1 VDVSL
6 DRAAARD
13 HDDQR
18 TAGAKPAPE
27 RRGMVR
33 RSRLLALL
41 DAVAG
46 QVPLIV
52 LAAPAGYGKTTV
64 LRQWVAAGD
73 RPLAWVSLDPADDD
87 PARLAGHLAL
97 ALQAG
102 MPMPAATAER
112 LGRIPATEPATAPAR
127 LLRALR
133 ELREPAVL
141 VLDDVQEVLSPGS
154 VALIR
159 SVIEAGDPRRVQVAV
174 ASRSRHALA
183 LAGLLTA
190 GRYAEFGRE
199 ELLFSEA
206 ESRQL
211 FATGPRFGPGTV
223 KAVLRRTEGWVAGI
237 YLAALAG
244 RQDSRDHPAEGSAAT
259 IAGDDVYIADYFRD
273 ELLAAEP
280 PESVRFLLRT
290 SILEQMSGPLCDALL
305 DRSGSAVRLAD
316 AERRNLFV
324 VPLDRDGEWYRYH
337 RLFREMLLSELR
349 RREPGEEFRLHRR
362 AAAWY
367 ERQGRPEPAV
377 IHALAGRD
385 ELTAARL
392 INGLARDLP
401 SGKGLARVRSWLRS
415 LDDDTLVAYPPVAVT
430 AGWIWALTGDPV
442 RAQSCLLLAEE
453 AAIAGPL
460 PDGSSSLES
469 AVATL
474 TALSCPLGVDRMVE
488 DARAAV
494 RLERPGSPWRS
505 TALAALGVAHV
516 LTGQPEP
523 AVKELTAAAGPGR
536 DGQRLAAA
544 LARAELALLA
554 LEAGERGAEAHAQA
568 SLDLVESGELRESIL
583 AMLTYAVCAWV
594 AARRSDVEA
603 ARRLAGAAQR
613 LGADPSPAAFPW
625 LGAQVAV
632 VLGRVSLELGDPVAA
647 RMRVDEAR
655 QYLSRLLTDGI
666 LRARVQ
672 DLAERLSRHDGRVL
686 ASTAMSLTA
695 AEVRVLQLLPTH
707 LSLGEIA
714 EELHVSRNT
723 VKTQVAATYRKLG
736 AGTRT
741 AAVERGRELG
751 LLPT

>member
-6 DRAAARD
+6 GRATGRD
-13 HDDQR
+13 PAGQH
-18 TAGAKPAPE
+18 TAPPPG

-33 RSRLLALL
+33 RSKLLARL

-46 QVPLIV
+46 HMPVIV
-52 LAAPAGYGKTTV
+52 LAAPAGYGKTTA
-64 LRQWVAAGD
+64 LRQWAAAGD
-73 RPLAWVSLDPADDD
+73 RPLAWVGLDGSDDD
-87 PARLAGHLAL
+87 PARLAGHIAL
-97 ALQAG
+97 ALQAV
-102 MPMPAATAER
+102 PMPAATADR
-112 LGRIPATEPATAPAR
+112 LARVPVSDPATAPAR
-127 LLRALR
+127 LLRGLR
-133 ELREPAVL
+133 ELSEPALL
-141 VLDDVQEVLSPGS
+141 VLDDVQAVLSPDS

-159 SVIEAGDPRRVQVAV
+159 GVLESADPYRLQIAV
-174 ASRSRHALA
+174 ASRSRQVLP
-183 LAGLLTA
+183 LAGLRA
-190 GRYAEFGRE
+190 GRHAELGRE
-199 ELLFSEA
+199 DLVFSEA

-211 FATGPRFGPGTV
+211 FAAGPRFEPGTV
-223 KAVLRRTEGWVAGI
+223 RAVLRRTEGWAAGV

-244 RQDSRDHPAEGSAAT
+244 RQDSRGHHPGAGSAAS
-259 IAGDDVYIADYFRD
+259 IAGDDVFIADYFRD
-273 ELLAAEP
+273 ELLATEP

-290 SILEQMSGPLCDALL
+290 SVLELMSGPLCDALL
-305 DRSGSAVRLAD
+305 ERSGSAVRLAD
-316 AERRNLFV
+316 AERRGLFV

-337 RLFREMLLSELR
+337 RLFREMLLAELR

-362 AAAWY
+362 AATWY
-367 ERQGRPEPAV
+367 ERQDRPEPAV
-377 IHALAGRD
+377 THALAGRD
-385 ELTAARL
+385 ELSAARL
-392 INGLARDLP
+392 INGLARNLP
-401 SGKGLARVRSWLRS
+401 SGGRLGRVRRWLSS
-415 LDDDTLVAYPPVAVT
+415 LGEDTLVACPPVAVT
-430 AGWIWALTGDPV
+430 AGWIWALSGDPI
-442 RAQSCLLLAEE
+442 RAQSCLLQAEK
-453 AAIAGPL
+453 ATVAGPL

-469 AVATL
+469 AVATF

-488 DARAAV
+488 DAGTAV
-494 RLERPGSPWRS
+494 RLELPASPWRS
-505 TALAALGVAHV
+505 TALTALGVAHL

-523 AVKELTAAAGPGR
+523 AVQELTAAAESGR

-554 LEAGERGAEAHAQA
+554 LEQGERGAEAHAQA

-594 AARRSDVEA
+594 AARRPDVEA

-666 LRARVQ
+666 LQARVQ
-672 DLAERLSRHDGRVL
+672 DLADRLSRHDGHVL
-686 ASTAMSLTA
+686 AATAMSLTA

-736 AGTRT
+736 AGTRM

>member
-1 VDVSL
+1 
-6 DRAAARD
+6 
-13 HDDQR
+13 
-18 TAGAKPAPE
+18 
-27 RRGMVR
+27 MVR
-33 RSRLLALL
+33 RSQLLARL

-46 QVPLIV
+46 RAPVIV
-52 LAAPAGYGKTTV
+52 LAAPAGYGKTTA
-64 LRQWVAAGD
+64 LRQWAAAGN
-73 RPLAWVSLDPADDD
+73 RPVGWVSLDASDDD
-87 PARLAGHLAL
+87 PARLAGHLAH
-97 ALQAG
+97 ALQAL
-102 MPMPAATAER
+102 PMSAATADR
-112 LGRIPATEPATAPAR
+112 LTRIPATGPATEPAR

-133 ELREPAVL
+133 ELPGPGLL
-141 VLDDVQEVLSPGS
+141 VLDDVQDVLSPES
-154 VALIR
+154 VALLR
-159 SVIEAGDPRRVQVAV
+159 AVLDSADPGRVQVAV

-183 LAGLLTA
+183 LTGLPPEAGH
-190 GRYAEFGRE
+190 AELGRE

-211 FATGPRFGPGTV
+211 FATGPRFEPGIV
-223 KAVLRRTEGWVAGI
+223 RAVQRRTEGWVAGI

-244 RQDSRDHPAEGSAAT
+244 WQGSEGHPGAGSAAT
-259 IAGDDVYIADYFRD
+259 IAGDDVFIADYFRD

-290 SILEQMSGPLCDALL
+290 SVLEQMSGPLCDALL
-305 DRSGSAVRLAD
+305 GRSGSAVRLAD
-316 AERRNLFV
+316 AERRGMFV
-324 VPLDRDGEWYRYH
+324 VALDRDGDWYRYH

-349 RREPGEEFRLHRR
+349 RREPGEEFRLHRS

-377 IHALAGRD
+377 THALAGRD
-385 ELTAARL
+385 DLTAARL

-401 SGKGLARVRSWLRS
+401 SGDRLARVRGWLGR
-415 LDDDTLVAYPPVAVT
+415 LDDDTLVACPPVAVT
-430 AGWIWALTGDPV
+430 AGWIWALSGDPV
-442 RAQSCLLLAEE
+442 RAQSSLLRAEK
-453 AAIAGPL
+453 ATVAGPL
-460 PDGSSSLES
+460 ADGSSSLDS
-469 AVATL
+469 AVATF

-488 DARAAV
+488 DARTAV
-494 RLERPGSPWRS
+494 RLELPGSPWRS

-516 LTGQPEP
+516 LTGQP
-523 AVKELTAAAGPGR
+523 AVKELTAAAEPGR

-544 LARAELALLA
+544 LAHAELALLA
-554 LEAGERGAEAHAQA
+554 LEQGERGAEAHARA
-568 SLDLVESGELRESIL
+568 SHELVESGQARESIL

-594 AARRSDVEA
+594 AARRSDVEG

-666 LRARVQ
+666 LQARVQ
-672 DLAERLSRHDGRVL
+672 DLADRLSRHDGRVHE
-686 ASTAMSLTA
+686 STAMALTA

-714 EELHVSRNT
+714 EQLHVSRNT

-741 AAVERGRELG
+741 DAVERGRELG

>member
-6 DRAAARD
+6 GRSAAGD
-13 HDDQR
+13 HDDHR
-18 TAGAKPAPE
+18 PARGEFAPE
-27 RRGMVR
+27 RRGQVQR
-33 RSRLLALL
+33 GQLLARL

-46 QVPLIV
+46 RVPVIV
-52 LAAPAGYGKTTV
+52 LAAPAGYGKTTA
-64 LRQWVAAGD
+64 LRQWAATCSRPVAWA
-73 RPLAWVSLDPADDD
+73 SLDPADDD
-87 PARLAGHLAL
+87 PARLAGHLAR
-97 ALQAG
+97 ALHDL
-102 MPMPAATAER
+102 PMPAAIADR
-112 LGRIPATEPATAPAR
+112 LARIPATDPATAPAR
-127 LLRALR
+127 LLRALH
-133 ELREPAVL
+133 ELPGPALL
-141 VLDDVQEVLSPGS
+141 VLDDVQDVLSPES
-154 VALIR
+154 VALLR
-159 SVIEAGDPRRVQVAV
+159 GVLECGDPRGLQVAV
-174 ASRSRHALA
+174 AARSRHALA
-183 LAGLLTA
+183 LAGLPA
-190 GRYAEFGRE
+190 GTGHAELGRD

-211 FATGPRFGPGTV
+211 LAPGPRFELGTV
-223 KAVLRRTEGWVAGI
+223 RAVQRRTEGWVAGI

-244 RQDSRDHPAEGSAAT
+244 RQESGRAGGAAA
-259 IAGDDVYIADYFRD
+259 IGGDDVFISDYFRD

-290 SILEQMSGPLCDALL
+290 SVLERMCGPLCDALL
-305 DRSGSAVRLAD
+305 DRTGSAVRLAD
-316 AERRNLFV
+316 AERRGLFV

-367 ERQGRPEPAV
+367 EREGRPEPAV
-377 IHALAGRD
+377 VHALAGRD

-401 SGKGLARVRSWLRS
+401 SGTRLARVRGWLGR
-415 LDDDTLVAYPPVAVT
+415 LDDATLVACPPVAIT
-430 AGWIWALTGDPV
+430 AAWIWALSGDPA
-442 RAQSCLLLAEE
+442 RAQSSLLRAEK
-453 AAIAGPL
+453 ATVAGPL
-460 PDGSSSLES
+460 PDGSSSLDS
-469 AVATL
+469 AVATF

-488 DARAAV
+488 DARSAV
-494 RLERPGSPWRS
+494 RLELPGSPWRS

-516 LTGQPEP
+516 LTGQPAER
-523 AVKELTAAAGPGR
+523 ELTAAAEPDP

-544 LARAELALLA
+544 LAHAELALLA
-554 LEAGERGAEAHAQA
+554 LERGERGAEAPAQA
-568 SLDLVESGELRESIL
+568 SYDLVERGELRESVL

-594 AARRSDVEA
+594 AARRSDVGA

-655 QYLSRLLTDGI
+655 QHLSRLLTDGI
-666 LRARVQ
+666 LQARVQ
-672 DLAERLSRHDGRVL
+672 DLADRMSRHDGRVL
-686 ASTAMSLTA
+686 AATAMSLTA

>member
-6 DRAAARD
+6 GRPAAGDHDDRRAAAARP
-13 HDDQR
+13 
-18 TAGAKPAPE
+18 TPE

-33 RSRLLALL
+33 RSQLLARL

-46 QVPLIV
+46 RAPVIV
-52 LAAPAGYGKTTV
+52 LAAPAGYGKTTA
-64 LRQWVAAGD
+64 LRQWAAAGG
-73 RPLAWVSLDPADDD
+73 RPVGWVGLDASDDD
-87 PARLAGHLAL
+87 PARLAAHVAG
-97 ALQAG
+97 ALQAV
-102 MPMPAATAER
+102 PMPAAAADR
-112 LGRIPATEPATAPAR
+112 LARIPATDPATAPAG

-133 ELREPAVL
+133 ELRQPALL
-141 VLDDVQEVLSPGS
+141 VLDDVQEVLSPES
-154 VALIR
+154 VALLR
-159 SVIEAGDPRRVQVAV
+159 GVLESGDPRALQVAV
-174 ASRSRHALA
+174 ASRSRHALV
-183 LAGLLTA
+183 LAGLRT
-190 GRYAEFGRE
+190 GGGHAELGRE

-211 FATGPRFGPGTV
+211 FTTGRFDPSTV
-223 KAVLRRTEGWVAGI
+223 RAVQRRAEGWVAGT

-244 RQDSRDHPAEGSAAT
+244 RQDSRDRPGATGAAA
-259 IAGDDVYIADYFRD
+259 IAGDDVFIADYFRD

-290 SILEQMSGPLCDALL
+290 SVLEQMSGPLCDALL
-305 DRSGSAVRLAD
+305 DRTGSAVRLAD
-316 AERRNLFV
+316 AERRGLFV
-324 VPLDRDGEWYRYH
+324 FAQDRDGEWYRYH

-349 RREPGEEFRLHRR
+349 RREPGEEFRLHRL

-367 ERQGRPEPAV
+367 EGQGRPEPAV
-377 IHALAGRD
+377 THALAGRD

-392 INGLARDLP
+392 INGLARELP
-401 SGKGLARVRSWLRS
+401 GGQRLARVRGWLGQ
-415 LDDDTLVAYPPVAVT
+415 LDDDTLVACPPVAVT
-430 AGWIWALTGDPV
+430 AGWIWALSGDPV
-442 RAQSCLLLAEE
+442 RAQSSLLRAEK
-453 AAIAGPL
+453 ATVAGPL

-469 AVATL
+469 AVATFA
-474 TALSCPLGVDRMVE
+474 ALSCPLGVDRMVE

-494 RLERPGSPWRS
+494 RLELPGSPWRS

-516 LTGQPEP
+516 LTGQP
-523 AVKELTAAAGPGR
+523 ADKELTAAAEPGR

-544 LARAELALLA
+544 LAHAELALLA
-554 LEAGERGAEAHAQA
+554 LEQGQRGAEAHAQT

-613 LGADPSPAAFPW
+613 LGADPSPAGFPW

-655 QYLSRLLTDGI
+655 QHLSRLLTDGI
-666 LRARVQ
+666 LQAKVQ
-672 DLAERLSRHDGRVL
+672 DLADRLSRHDGRVL
-686 ASTAMSLTA
+686 AATAMSLTA

>member
-1 VDVSL
+1 
-6 DRAAARD
+6 
-13 HDDQR
+13 
-18 TAGAKPAPE
+18 
-27 RRGMVR
+27 MVR
-33 RSRLLALL
+33 RSRLLARL

-46 QVPLIV
+46 RVPVIV
-52 LAAPAGYGKTTV
+52 LAAPAGYGKTTA
-64 LRQWVAAGD
+64 LRQWAATGD
-73 RPLAWVSLDPADDD
+73 RPVGWVGLDATDDD
-87 PARLAGHLAL
+87 PARLAGHVAL
-97 ALQAG
+97 ALQAV
-102 MPMPAATAER
+102 PMSAAAADR
-112 LGRIPATEPATAPAR
+112 LARIPSTEPASAPDR
-127 LLRALR
+127 LLRELR
-133 ELREPAVL
+133 ELREPALL

-154 VALIR
+154 VALIQGLLE
-159 SVIEAGDPRRVQVAV
+159 SGDPRALQLAV
-174 ASRSRHALA
+174 ATRSRHALA
-183 LAGLLTA
+183 LAGLRT
-190 GRYAEFGRE
+190 GTGHAELGRE
-199 ELLFSEA
+199 ELQFSEA

-211 FATGPRFGPGTV
+211 FATGPRFEPGTV
-223 KAVLRRTEGWVAGI
+223 QAVQRRTEGWVAGI

-244 RQDSRDHPAEGSAAT
+244 RQDSRGQQEVGGAAT
-259 IAGDDVYIADYFRD
+259 IAGDDVFIADYFRD

-290 SILEQMSGPLCDALL
+290 SVLEQMSGPLCDALL
-305 DRSGSAVRLAD
+305 DRTGSAVRLAD
-316 AERRNLFV
+316 AERRGLFV
-324 VPLDRDGEWYRYH
+324 APLDRDGEWYRYH

-367 ERQGRPEPAV
+367 ERQGRPEAAV
-377 IHALAGRD
+377 THALAGRD

-401 SGKGLARVRSWLRS
+401 SGTRLARVRRWLGH
-415 LDDDTLVAYPPVAVT
+415 LDDDTLVACPPVAVT
-430 AGWIWALTGDPV
+430 AGWIWALSGDPV
-442 RAQSCLLLAEE
+442 RAQSSLLRAEK
-453 AAIAGPL
+453 ATVAGPL
-460 PDGSSSLES
+460 PDGSSSLDS
-469 AVATL
+469 AVATF
-474 TALSCPLGVDRMVE
+474 TAFSCPLGVDRMVE
-488 DARAAV
+488 DARTAV
-494 RLERPGSPWRS
+494 RLEPPGSPWRS
-505 TALAALGVAHV
+505 TALAALGVANV
-516 LTGQPEP
+516 LTGQP
-523 AVKELTAAAGPGR
+523 ATTELTAAAEPGR

-544 LARAELALLA
+544 LAHAELALLA
-554 LEAGERGAEAHAQA
+554 LEQGERGAEANARA
-568 SLDLVESGELRESIL
+568 SLDLVESAELRESVL

-594 AARRSDVEA
+594 AARRADVEA

-655 QYLSRLLTDGI
+655 QHLSRLLTDGI
-666 LRARVQ
+666 LQARVQ
-672 DLAERLSRHDGRVL
+672 DLADRLSRHDGRVL

-723 VKTQVAATYRKLG
+723 VKTQVAGTYRKLG

>member
-1 VDVSL
+1 MDVSL
-6 DRAAARD
+6 GRTAARSQVD
-13 HDDQR
+13 ER
-18 TAGAKPAPE
+18 SVRANTPPE
-27 RRGMVR
+27 RRGLVR
-33 RSRLLALL
+33 RSRLLARL

-46 QVPLIV
+46 QAPVIV
-52 LAAPAGYGKTTV
+52 LAAPAGYGKTTT
-64 LRQWVAAGD
+64 LRQWAAAGD
-73 RPLAWVSLDPADDD
+73 RPLGWVSLDPSDDD
-87 PARLAGHLAL
+87 PARLAGHIAL
-97 ALQAG
+97 ALQAA
-102 MPMPAATAER
+102 PMPAATADH
-112 LGRIPATEPATAPAR
+112 LAGITATEPATAPAR

-133 ELREPAVL
+133 EIRAPALL
-141 VLDDVQEVLSPGS
+141 VLDDVQDVLSPGS

-159 SVIEAGDPRRVQVAV
+159 GVLESGDPRRLQVAV
-174 ASRSRHALA
+174 ASRSRYALA
-183 LAGLLTA
+183 LAGLRTGA
-190 GRYAEFGRE
+190 GHAELGRE

-211 FATGPRFGPGTV
+211 FATGPRFEPGTV
-223 KAVLRRTEGWVAGI
+223 RAVQHRTEGWVAGI
-237 YLAALAG
+237 YLSALAG
-244 RQDSRDHPAEGSAAT
+244 RQDSRDHPGAAGAET
-259 IAGDDVYIADYFRD
+259 IAGDDVFIADYFRD

-290 SILEQMSGPLCDALL
+290 SVLEQMSGPLCDALL

-316 AERRNLFV
+316 AERRGLFV

-367 ERQGRPEPAV
+367 ERQRRPEPAV
-377 IHALAGRD
+377 THALAGRD

-392 INGLARDLP
+392 VSGLARDLP
-401 SGKGLARVRSWLRS
+401 SGTRLARVRGWLGR
-415 LDDDTLVAYPPVAVT
+415 LDDDTLVACPPVAVT
-430 AGWIWALTGDPV
+430 AGWIWALSGDPV
-442 RAQSCLLLAEE
+442 RAQSCLLLAEK
-453 AAIAGPL
+453 ATAAGPL

-469 AVATL
+469 AVATF
-474 TALSCPLGVDRMVE
+474 TALSCPLGVDRMVG

-494 RLERPGSPWRS
+494 RLELPGSPWRS

-523 AVKELTAAAGPGR
+523 AVKELTAAAESDR

-554 LEAGERGAEAHAQA
+554 LEQGERGAEAHAQA

-666 LRARVQ
+666 LQARVQ
-672 DLAERLSRHDGRVL
+672 DLADRLSRHGGRVL
-686 ASTAMSLTA
+686 AATAISLTA

-714 EELHVSRNT
+714 DELHVSRNT

>member
-1 VDVSL
+1 
-6 DRAAARD
+6 
-13 HDDQR
+13 
-18 TAGAKPAPE
+18 
-27 RRGMVR
+27 MVR
-33 RSRLLALL
+33 RSQLLARL

-46 QVPLIV
+46 RVPVIV
-52 LAAPAGYGKTTV
+52 LAAPAGYGKTTA
-64 LRQWVAAGD
+64 LRQWAAAGG
-73 RPLAWVSLDPADDD
+73 RPVGWVSLDASDDD
-87 PARLAGHLAL
+87 PARLAGHVAT
-97 ALQAG
+97 ALQAV
-102 MPMPAATAER
+102 PMPAATADR
-112 LGRIPATEPATAPAR
+112 LARIADTDPATAPIR
-127 LLRALR
+127 LLASLR
-133 ELREPAVL
+133 ELPAPVLL
-141 VLDDVQEVLSPGS
+141 VLDDVQDVLSPES
-154 VALIR
+154 VALLR
-159 SVIEAGDPRRVQVAV
+159 GVLEAGDPRSLQVAV

-183 LAGLLTA
+183 LAGLRTGA
-190 GRYAEFGRE
+190 GHAELGRE
-199 ELLFSEA
+199 ELVFSEA

-211 FATGPRFGPGTV
+211 FATGSRFEPGIV
-223 KAVLRRTEGWVAGI
+223 RAVQRRTEGWVAGI

-244 RQDSRDHPAEGSAAT
+244 RQDSRAHPGTGSTAT
-259 IAGDDVYIADYFRD
+259 IAGDDVFIADYFRD

-290 SILEQMSGPLCDALL
+290 SVLEQMSGPLCDALL
-305 DRSGSAVRLAD
+305 DRTGSAVRLAD
-316 AERRNLFV
+316 AERRGLFV
-324 VPLDRDGEWYRYH
+324 APLDRDGEWYRYH

-377 IHALAGRD
+377 THALAGRD

-401 SGKGLARVRSWLRS
+401 SGRRLARVRGWLGR
-415 LDDDTLVAYPPVAVT
+415 LDDDTLVACPPVAVT
-430 AGWIWALTGDPV
+430 AGWIWALSGDPV
-442 RAQSCLLLAEE
+442 RAQSSLLRAEK
-453 AAIAGPL
+453 ATVAGPL
-460 PDGSSSLES
+460 PDGSSSLDS
-469 AVATL
+469 AVATF

-488 DARAAV
+488 DARTAV
-494 RLERPGSPWRS
+494 RLELPGSPWRS

-516 LTGQPEP
+516 LTGQP
-523 AVKELTAAAGPGR
+523 AVKELTAAAELGR
-536 DGQRLAAA
+536 GGQRLAAA
-544 LARAELALLA
+544 LAHAELALLA
-554 LEAGERGAEAHAQA
+554 LEQDERGAEAHAQA
-568 SLDLVESGELRESIL
+568 SLDLVESGELRESVL

-666 LRARVQ
+666 LQARVQ
-672 DLAERLSRHDGRVL
+672 DLADRLSRHDGRVL
-686 ASTAMSLTA
+686 AATAMSLTA

>member
-1 VDVSL
+1 MDVSL
-6 DRAAARD
+6 DRAAAGD
-13 HDDQR
+13 GDDQR
-18 TAGAKPAPE
+18 PRPPLE

-33 RSRLLALL
+33 RSQLLARL

-46 QVPLIV
+46 RAPVIV
-52 LAAPAGYGKTTV
+52 LAAPAGYGKTTA
-64 LRQWVAAGD
+64 LRQWAAAGG
-73 RPLAWVSLDPADDD
+73 RPVGWVSLDASDDD
-87 PARLAGHLAL
+87 PARLAGHVAV
-97 ALQAG
+97 ALQAV
-102 MPMPAATAER
+102 PMPAATADR
-112 LGRIPATEPATAPAR
+112 LARIADTDPATAPIR
-127 LLRALR
+127 LLASLR
-133 ELREPAVL
+133 ELRAPVLL
-141 VLDDVQEVLSPGS
+141 VLDDVQDVLSPES
-154 VALIR
+154 VALLR
-159 SVIEAGDPRRVQVAV
+159 GVLEAGDPRLLQVAV

-183 LAGLLTA
+183 LAGLRTGA
-190 GRYAEFGRE
+190 GHAELGRE
-199 ELLFSEA
+199 ELVFSEA

-211 FATGPRFGPGTV
+211 FATGSRFEPGIV
-223 KAVLRRTEGWVAGI
+223 RAVQRRTEGWVAGI

-244 RQDSRDHPAEGSAAT
+244 RQDSRGQQEVGGAAT
-259 IAGDDVYIADYFRD
+259 IAGDDVFIADYFRD

-290 SILEQMSGPLCDALL
+290 SVLEQMSGPLCDALL
-305 DRSGSAVRLAD
+305 DRTGSAVRLAD
-316 AERRNLFV
+316 AERRGLFV
-324 VPLDRDGEWYRYH
+324 APLDRDGEWYRYH

-367 ERQGRPEPAV
+367 ERQGRPEAAV
-377 IHALAGRD
+377 THALAGRD

-401 SGKGLARVRSWLRS
+401 SGRRLARVRGWLGR
-415 LDDDTLVAYPPVAVT
+415 LDDDTLVACPPVAVT
-430 AGWIWALTGDPV
+430 AGWIWALSGDPV
-442 RAQSCLLLAEE
+442 RAQSSLLRAEK
-453 AAIAGPL
+453 ATVAGPL
-460 PDGSSSLES
+460 PDGSSSLDS
-469 AVATL
+469 AVATF
-474 TALSCPLGVDRMVE
+474 TALSCPLGVDRMVD
-488 DARAAV
+488 DARTAV
-494 RLERPGSPWRS
+494 RLELPGSPWRS

-516 LTGQPEP
+516 LTGQP
-523 AVKELTAAAGPGR
+523 AVKELTAAAEPGR

-544 LARAELALLA
+544 LAHAELALLA
-554 LEAGERGAEAHAQA
+554 LEQGERGAEAHARA
-568 SLDLVESGELRESIL
+568 SLDLVEGGELRESVL

-632 VLGRVSLELGDPVAA
+632 VLGRVSLEVGDPVAA

-666 LRARVQ
+666 LQARVQ
-672 DLAERLSRHDGRVL
+672 DLADRLSRHDGRVL

-707 LSLGEIA
+707 QSHGEIA

-723 VKTQVAATYRKLG
+723 VKTQVAGTYRKLG

>member
-6 DRAAARD
+6 GHPSDRDGPGRP
-13 HDDQR
+13 
-18 TAGAKPAPE
+18 PATPGPA
-27 RRGMVR
+27 RRGLVR
-33 RSRLLALL
+33 RSTLLARL
-41 DAVAG
+41 DALAG
-46 QVPLIV
+46 RAPVIV
-52 LAAPAGYGKTTV
+52 VAAPAGYGKTTA
-64 LRQWVAAGD
+64 LRQWAASGR
-73 RPLAWVSLDPADDD
+73 RPYAWIGLDPADDD
-87 PARLAGHLAL
+87 PARLAGRIAL
-97 ALQAG
+97 ALRAV
-102 MPMPAATAER
+102 PLPAATADR
-112 LGRIPATEPATAPAR
+112 LARIPVAEPATAPAR
-127 LLRALR
+127 LLGALR
-133 ELREPAVL
+133 DVREPVLL
-141 VLDDVQEVLSPGS
+141 VLDDVQDVLSPES
-154 VALIR
+154 VALLR
-159 SVIEAGDPRRVQVAV
+159 GVIESGDPGTTQVAV

-183 LAGLLTA
+183 LAGLRPGA
-190 GRYAEFGRE
+190 GHAELGRE

-211 FATGPRFGPGTV
+211 FATRPRFEPGSV
-223 KAVLRRTEGWVAGI
+223 RPVLRRTEGWAAGM

-244 RQDSRDHPAEGSAAT
+244 QDSRGQPGARGAAT
-259 IAGDDVYIADYFRD
+259 IAGDDVFIADYFRD

-290 SILEQMSGPLCDALL
+290 SILGQMSGPLCDALL

-316 AERRNLFV
+316 AERRGLFV

-349 RREPGEEFRLHRR
+349 RREPGAELRLHRR

-377 IHALAGRD
+377 THALAGRD

-392 INGLARDLP
+392 INGVGRDLP
-401 SGKGLARVRSWLRS
+401 SGKRLARVRGWLGR
-415 LDDDTLVAYPPVAVT
+415 LDDDTLVACPPVAVT
-430 AGWIWALTGDPV
+430 AAWIWALSGDPI
-442 RAQSCLLLAEE
+442 RAQSCLLRAEK
-453 AAIAGPL
+453 ATVAGPL

-469 AVATL
+469 AVATF

-488 DARAAV
+488 DARTAV
-494 RLERPGSPWRS
+494 RLELPGSPWRS
-505 TALAALGVAHV
+505 TALAALGIAHV

-523 AVKELTAAAGPGR
+523 AVKELTAAVEPGR

-554 LEAGERGAEAHAQA
+554 LGRGGRGAEAHAQA
-568 SLDLVESGELRESIL
+568 SLELVESAELRESVL

-666 LRARVQ
+666 LRTQVQ
-672 DLAERLSRHDGRVL
+672 DLAEQLSRHDGRVL
-686 ASTAMSLTA
+686 AATAMSLTA

-751 LLPT
+751 LLQT

>member
-1 VDVSL
+1 
-6 DRAAARD
+6 
-13 HDDQR
+13 
-18 TAGAKPAPE
+18 
-27 RRGMVR
+27 MVR
-33 RSRLLALL
+33 RSQLLARL

-46 QVPLIV
+46 RAPVIV
-52 LAAPAGYGKTTV
+52 LAAPAGYGKTTA
-64 LRQWVAAGD
+64 LRQWAAAGG
-73 RPLAWVSLDPADDD
+73 RPVGWVGLDASDDD
-87 PARLAGHLAL
+87 PARLAGHVAL
-97 ALQAG
+97 ALQAV
-102 MPMPAATAER
+102 PMPAATADR
-112 LGRIPATEPATAPAR
+112 LARLADTDPATAPIR
-127 LLRALR
+127 LLASLR
-133 ELREPAVL
+133 ELRAPVLL
-141 VLDDVQEVLSPGS
+141 VLDDVQDVLSPES
-154 VALIR
+154 VALLR
-159 SVIEAGDPRRVQVAV
+159 GVLGAGDARSLQVAV

-183 LAGLLTA
+183 LTGLRTGAGH
-190 GRYAEFGRE
+190 AELGRE
-199 ELLFSEA
+199 ELVFSEA

-211 FATGPRFGPGTV
+211 FATGPRFEPGTV
-223 KAVLRRTEGWVAGI
+223 RAVLRRTEGWVAGI

-244 RQDSRDHPAEGSAAT
+244 RQDSRTHRGTGSAAT
-259 IAGDDVYIADYFRD
+259 IAGDDVFIADYFRD

-290 SILEQMSGPLCDALL
+290 SVLEQMSGPLCDALL
-305 DRSGSAVRLAD
+305 DRTGSAVRLAD
-316 AERRNLFV
+316 AERRGLFV
-324 VPLDRDGEWYRYH
+324 APLDRDGEWYRYH

-377 IHALAGRD
+377 THALAGRD

-401 SGKGLARVRSWLRS
+401 SGRRLARVRGWLGW
-415 LDDDTLVAYPPVAVT
+415 LDDDTLVACPPVAVT
-430 AGWIWALTGDPV
+430 AGWIWALSGDPI
-442 RAQSCLLLAEE
+442 RAQSSLLRAEK
-453 AAIAGPL
+453 ATVAGPL
-460 PDGSSSLES
+460 PDGSSSLDS
-469 AVATL
+469 AVATF

-488 DARAAV
+488 DARTAV
-494 RLERPGSPWRS
+494 RLELPGSPWRS

-516 LTGQPEP
+516 LTGQP
-523 AVKELTAAAGPGR
+523 AVKELTAAAEPGR

-544 LARAELALLA
+544 LAHAELALLA
-554 LEAGERGAEAHAQA
+554 LEQGERGAEAPARA
-568 SLDLVESGELRESIL
+568 SLELVEGGELRESVL

-666 LRARVQ
+666 LQARVQ
-672 DLAERLSRHDGRVL
+672 DLADRLSRHDGRVL
-686 ASTAMSLTA
+686 AATAISLTA

-723 VKTQVAATYRKLG
+723 VKTQVAATYRKQG
-736 AGTRT
+736 ARTRM

>member
-1 VDVSL
+1 MDVSL
-6 DRAAARD
+6 DRAAAGD
-13 HDDQR
+13 GDDQR
-18 TAGAKPAPE
+18 PRPPLE

-33 RSRLLALL
+33 RSQLLTRL

-46 QVPLIV
+46 RAPVIV
-52 LAAPAGYGKTTV
+52 LAAPAGYGKTTA
-64 LRQWVAAGD
+64 LRQWAAAGG
-73 RPLAWVSLDPADDD
+73 RPVGWVSLDASDDD
-87 PARLAGHLAL
+87 PARLAGHVAV
-97 ALQAG
+97 ALQAV
-102 MPMPAATAER
+102 PMPAATADR
-112 LGRIPATEPATAPAR
+112 LARIADTDPATAPIR
-127 LLRALR
+127 LLASLR
-133 ELREPAVL
+133 ELPAPVLL
-141 VLDDVQEVLSPGS
+141 VLDDVQDVLSPES
-154 VALIR
+154 VALLR
-159 SVIEAGDPRRVQVAV
+159 GVLEAGDPRLLQVAV

-183 LAGLLTA
+183 LAGLRTGA
-190 GRYAEFGRE
+190 GHAELGRE
-199 ELLFSEA
+199 ELVFSEA

-211 FATGPRFGPGTV
+211 FAAGPRFEPGTV
-223 KAVLRRTEGWVAGI
+223 RAVQRRTEGWVAGI

-244 RQDSRDHPAEGSAAT
+244 RQDSRGYQEIGGAAT
-259 IAGDDVYIADYFRD
+259 VAGDDVFIADYFRD

-290 SILEQMSGPLCDALL
+290 SVLEQMSGPLCDALL
-305 DRSGSAVRLAD
+305 DRTGSAVRLAD
-316 AERRNLFV
+316 AERRGLFV
-324 VPLDRDGEWYRYH
+324 APLDRDGEWYRYH

-377 IHALAGRD
+377 THALAGRD

-401 SGKGLARVRSWLRS
+401 SGRRLARVRGWLGR
-415 LDDDTLVAYPPVAVT
+415 LDDDTLVACPPVAVT
-430 AGWIWALTGDPV
+430 AGWIWALSGDPV
-442 RAQSCLLLAEE
+442 RAQSSVLRAEK
-453 AAIAGPL
+453 ATVAGPL
-460 PDGSSSLES
+460 PDGSSSLDS
-469 AVATL
+469 AVATF

-488 DARAAV
+488 DARTAV
-494 RLERPGSPWRS
+494 RLELPGSPWRS

-516 LTGQPEP
+516 LTGQP
-523 AVKELTAAAGPGR
+523 AVKELTAAAEPGR

-544 LARAELALLA
+544 LAHAELALLA
-554 LEAGERGAEAHAQA
+554 LEQGERGAEAPARA
-568 SLDLVESGELRESIL
+568 SLELVEGGELRENVL

-632 VLGRVSLELGDPVAA
+632 VLGRVSLEVGDPVAA

-655 QYLSRLLTDGI
+655 QHLSRLLTDGI
-666 LRARVQ
+666 LQARVQ
-672 DLAERLSRHDGRVL
+672 DLADRLSRHDGRVL
-686 ASTAMSLTA
+686 AATAMSLTA

-714 EELHVSRNT
+714 DKLHVSRNT